1 MCLQKDV
8 NIFAS
13 SNCRSI
19 FVALFL
25 ISLNKNKTRMKL
37 RLLPLLVLANV
48 TLFAQTTVENL
59 SMGPG
64 YANDIY
70 YSLENGVMQ
79 TTVRNDWHIAF
90 TKRIVDAAILT
101 NTVEGVDLY
110 VGSTDIADWP
120 SFDTTGMSWTAL
132 HNSDKEWEVGS
143 FNAPGGTNIF
153 DFGWGD
159 YNQTTNNVIGTKI
172 FVMKLPDGS
181 FRKILIENML
191 KTGDYNFK
199 IANLDGSNEVTKT
212 INKSGYPGVPFEG
225 NFFYYDVLLDTAFS
239 KEPPASDW
247 DLVFTKYEGE
257 LSPGVYYGVT
267 GALKNINTKASVA
280 KGVDTNSVDW
290 NNYPVKDTI
299 KNIIGYDWK
308 SFAGG
313 WVLADS
319 TSFFVEAKNGD
330 LYKIVFKSWDGAS
343 SGNFSFAKTLI
354 STIGLAENN
363 LEELK
368 VYPNPAT
375 DAIRFDV
382 NEKIVVE
389 IVNFNGQVLRTA
401 TVEANGQLD
410 ISGLNPGTYV
420 VAARSATT
428 NFVSKLI
435 IQ

>member
-1 MCLQKDV
+1 M
-8 NIFAS
+8 
-13 SNCRSI
+13 
-19 FVALFL
+19 
-25 ISLNKNKTRMKL
+25 
-37 RLLPLLVLANV
+37 
-48 TLFAQTTVENL
+48 
-59 SMGPG
+59 
-64 YANDIY
+64 
-70 YSLENGVMQ
+70 
-79 TTVRNDWHIAF
+79 
-90 TKRIVDAAILT
+90 
-101 NTVEGVDLY
+101 
-110 VGSTDIADWP
+110 
-120 SFDTTGMSWTAL
+120 
-132 HNSDKEWEVGS
+132 
-143 FNAPGGTNIF
+143 
-153 DFGWGD
+153 
-159 YNQTTNNVIGTKI
+159 
-172 FVMKLPDGS
+172 
-181 FRKILIENML
+181 
-191 KTGDYNFK
+191 
-199 IANLDGSNEVTKT
+199 
-212 INKSGYPGVPFEG
+212 
-225 NFFYYDVLLDTAFS
+225 
-239 KEPPASDW
+239 
-247 DLVFTKYEGE
+247 
-257 LSPGVYYGVT
+257 YYGVT
-267 GALKNINTKASVA
+267 GALKNINTKASAA

-290 NNYPVKDTI
+290 NNYLVKDTI

-420 VAARSATT
+420 VAARSATA